1 METRL
6 GDPAAIPERSRFNA
20 FPWIAFCNG
29 HRPHQALGDRP
40 RWRAGVIG
48 PLGPN
53 AVDMMTTQER
63 CPQAHSRNNK
73 SKSRSSQRDRR
84 QPRAASS
91 FQLRIQVRG
100 PTQQNCEPRTD
111 CKILPRRPE
120 ADKSR
125 EKRPRHLSRA
135 YVFCRPAGRRERA
148 VQCHAAVARKI
159 NRLAV
164 IAALN
169 APLPKRR
176 NGRASG
182 RCC

>member
-1 METRL
+1 MKAECLSMDRVL
-6 GDPAAIPERSRFNA
+6 PRPPASPGAS
-20 FPWIAFCNG
+20 
-29 HRPHQALGDRP
+29 DRP
-40 RWRAGVIG
+40 RSWRAGVTG
-48 PLGPN
+48 GRS
-53 AVDMMTTQER
+53 VDMMTTQER
-63 CPQAHSRNNK
+63 CPQAHNRNNK

-84 QPRAASS
+84 QPGAASS
-91 FQLRIQVRG
+91 FQVGIQVRG

-125 EKRPRHLSRA
+125 ERRPRNLVRA
-135 YVFCRPAGRRERA
+135 YIFCRAAGR
-148 VQCHAAVARKI
+148 QGHAALARKTD
-159 NRLAV
+159 RPAV
-164 IAALN
+164 LAALN